1 VIDVASLI
9 DTEPGILQAEALS
22 TNAFRNLVIHE
33 MVHIILLIAVCCVL
47 PRYKSRVIHRLEFSN
62 LIGHVISSNVSTI
75 CSEGCCILKNDPSA
89 GSPTDTVLRL
99 LHPLDD
105 KAHDTS
111 LHNATQGASHCGG
124 PCNLPDHPIG

>member
-1 VIDVASLI
+1 VFASHTAYRGLLRPSSLQESSHPPLRVFSFKRI
-9 DTEPGILQAEALS
+9 LKIKKVNTE
-22 TNAFRNLVIHE
+22 
-33 MVHIILLIAVCCVL
+33 
-47 PRYKSRVIHRLEFSN
+47 
-62 LIGHVISSNVSTI
+62 SSEVGVFN
-75 CSEGCCILKNDPSA
+75 KNDPSA

-111 LHNATQGASHCGG
+111 LRRAMQGTCDCSG

>member
-1 VIDVASLI
+1 MDSKGGDNDAANSPDGMVFPPRVVLLPPQVSL
-9 DTEPGILQAEALS
+9 
-22 TNAFRNLVIHE
+22 
-33 MVHIILLIAVCCVL
+33 
-47 PRYKSRVIHRLEFSN
+47 RVITKASWLVN
-62 LIGHVISSNVSTI
+62 I
-75 CSEGCCILKNDPSA
+75 CSCSVFAGKPLIRKYGQLRAPFFLFLFLFFCLKNVNDPSA

-111 LHNATQGASHCGG
+111 LRRAMQGTSDYSG